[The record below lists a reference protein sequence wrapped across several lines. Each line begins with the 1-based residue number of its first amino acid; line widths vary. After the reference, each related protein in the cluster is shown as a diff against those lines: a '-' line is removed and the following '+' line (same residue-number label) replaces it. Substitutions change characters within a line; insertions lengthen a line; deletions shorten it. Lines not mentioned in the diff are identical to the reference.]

1 MKVLTV
7 TKPYKAEFSE
17 IEKPVPTGRM
27 MLVRVKRT
35 GVCATDF
42 SIFTGESSFVKSG
55 EITYPVRFGHE
66 WSGVVEA
73 VGDDVK
79 DFKVGDRV
87 FSDSGISCGECEEC
101 KAGDYG
107 DCKHICSVGTI
118 NAWDGCYAEYMVIP
132 EYNAYHIA
140 DNVSYEEAALIEPAA
155 ISYDAF
161 SNFEV
166 KPDMTVAVIGIG
178 AIGMSAI
185 WLAKYFGAKNV
196 IAVGRNNRK
205 LETALK
211 VGADV
216 LINNKEKDPVV
227 AVLEATDGKGA
238 DLVIET
244 AGSESALVQAIK
256 MTKSGGRISI
266 VSFYE
271 KDITVPMDEIV
282 IRQIT
287 VKGAAG
293 KYGNPPK
300 VCKIMSE
307 YETKLAPI
315 ITHKISFDNCLDVFE
330 NQEKYHNEKIK
341 IMIEFE

>member
-1 MKVLTV
+1 MKILTV
-7 TKPYKAEFSE
+7 EKPYKAEFSE
-17 IEKPVPTGRM
+17 IEKPVPTGKM

-35 GVCATDF
+35 GVCATDL
-42 SIFTGESSFVKSG
+42 SIFTGESSFVRSG

-73 VGDDVK
+73 VGEDVK

-101 KAGDYG
+101 RAGDYG
-107 DCKHICSVGTI
+107 NCRHIRSVGTI

-140 DNVSYEEAALIEPAA
+140 DNVSYDEAALIEPAA

-161 SNFEV
+161 SNFEMQ
-166 KPDMTVAVIGIG
+166 PDMTVAVIGTG
-178 AIGMSAI
+178 AIGMSAM
-185 WLAKYFGAKNV
+185 WLAKYFGAKSV
-196 IAVGRNNRK
+196 IAVGRNNNK
-205 LETALK
+205 LEIASK

-216 LINNKEKDPVV
+216 LVNTREKDPVE
-227 AVLEATDGKGA
+227 AVLNATEGKGA

-256 MTKSGGRISI
+256 MTRSEGRISI

-271 KDITVPMDEIV
+271 KDITLPVDEVV
-282 IRQIT
+282 IRKLI

-293 KYGNPPK
+293 RFGNPSK

-307 YETKLAPI
+307 YETKLTPI
-315 ITHKISFDNCLDVFE
+315 ITHKVPFDKCLDVFE
-330 NQEKYHNEKIK
+330 NQEKYRNEKIK